1 MMEQALKKGGFKRG
15 EDAKLHLGFAQ
26 LLAGQKAKAIET
38 LRTVKGTDGAAEIA
52 RLWVLY
58 AQR

>member
-1 MMEQALKKGGFKRG
+1 
-15 EDAKLHLGFAQ
+15 LHLGFAQ

-38 LRTVKGTDGAAEIA
+38 LRTVKGTDGTAEIA
-52 RLWVLY
+52 RLWMLY